1 MTGVYRL
8 IPPREAVHWYKR
20 GQAGVRLG
28 RQACRR
34 GRAFTSLEAHD
45 GGKSGPR

>member
-20 GQAGVRLG
+20 EQAGAVWGLCLP
-28 RQACRR
+28 Q
-34 GRAFTSLEAHD
+34 GRAFTSLDAHD